1 MIEIVVSG
9 QQEESSQAEQADR
22 RGFGHLR
29 DLYGIEVSSAGC
41 VAVVALNDHLIEQAA
56 VEVHHTGAAFGDIL
70 AGWCVILECFNGGAA
85 VAVICEHE
93 SKILESAGVGVSRNS
108 GDATDT
114 DGPITLSPFQDG
126 DAAAGDGDPL
136 GKTIVGAFFV
146 ERRRESAVIA
156 AIDFVNANTE
166 VDCNGAVGNINRSW
180 KGDA

>member
-70 AGWCVILECFNGGAA
+70 AGWCVMW
-85 VAVICEHE
+85 
-93 SKILESAGVGVSRNS
+93 R
-108 GDATDT
+108 
-114 DGPITLSPFQDG
+114 
-126 DAAAGDGDPL
+126 DPL
-136 GKTIVGAFFV
+136 
-146 ERRRESAVIA
+146 RRTSQLPYILVKNEIR
-156 AIDFVNANTE
+156 
-166 VDCNGAVGNINRSW
+166 
-180 KGDA
+180 DAGPS